1 MTNPISV
8 LLVELLMSVDRIIES
23 AKTATPI
30 KDQWA
35 PSTILGHVSDVDEQV
50 WLVRLAQMVAA
61 HRSGLTPPTH
71 EWWEPNAAAT
81 AQTYSSW
88 TIEDASARLMAQ
100 RISLL
105 MALRD
110 LSEIDWQAKAV
121 HETLGEMDVRGFV
134 IQVLSHDE
142 EHRSS
147 LVYSNPD
154 LTL

>member
-1 MTNPISV
+1 
-8 LLVELLMSVDRIIES
+8 MSVDRMIES
-23 AKTATPI
+23 AKSATAI
-30 KDQWA
+30 ENQWA
-35 PSTILGHVSDVDEQV
+35 PSTILGHVSEVDEQV

-61 HRSGLTPPTH
+61 HRSGLTAPAYQ
-71 EWWEPNAAAT
+71 WWEPDAQQT
-81 AQTYSSW
+81 AETYASW
-88 TIEDASARLMAQ
+88 TVEDASARVMAQ
-100 RISLL
+100 RIALL

-110 LSEIDWQAKAV
+110 LSESDWQATAM
-121 HETLGEMDVRGFV
+121 HETFGEIDVRGFV